1 MAQKC
6 DTTQFNEDQEDLLM
20 SYLNSDYM
28 SSAPTCWTHHP
39 PTPSSTPTLQSPSS
53 TDICQ
58 SFFDPSWN
66 HHPNTPTGE
75 PMLNEFPFMLP
86 DQPIIP
92 YHTYSYFH
100 QPSSPPSSSCSS
112 DTEQRIKRRGR
123 KKRDSCTTTT
133 PLPPTV
139 IAPAAVKQLATILP
153 AQQEKRSTT
162 SCYGNVN
169 KYTPIVKQVADDTQK
184 AATIAKRQE
193 RLIKNRAAALLSRKR
208 KREHLTALEDQ
219 KNGLSNENNELKE
232 RVMQL
237 EKENLELK
245 KKLEAQ
251 NNSDSRSIMI
261 FMVIMGRLVDFCVFI
276 FSLL

>member
-6 DTTQFNEDQEDLLM
+6 DSIQFHEEQEDLLM

-28 SSAPTCWTHHP
+28 STAPPCWSHHP

-53 TDICQ
+53 TDIRQ
-58 SFFDPSWN
+58 NFFDSSWN
-66 HHPNTPTGE
+66 HHPNTPTSE
-75 PMLNEFPFMLP
+75 PMLNEYPFILP

-92 YHTYSYFH
+92 YHPYSYFH
-100 QPSSPPSSSCSS
+100 QPASPPSSSCSS

-123 KKRDSCTTTT
+123 KKRDSCATTT

-139 IAPAAVKQLATILP
+139 IAPAAVKLLATILP
-153 AQQEKRSTT
+153 AQQEKRSTP
-162 SCYGNVN
+162 SSYGNVN
-169 KYTPIVKQVADDTQK
+169 KFTPTINQVTDDTQK

-219 KNGLSNENNELKE
+219 KNGLSNENDELKQ

-245 KKLEAQ
+245 NRLEVQ
-251 NNSDSRSIMI
+251 SDNKSVMI
-261 FMVIMGRLVDFCVFI
+261 LMVKFGCR
-276 FSLL
+276 